1 MSTRRTGNITV
12 SSSRSAPKQPQ
23 IMSNRQYPA
32 ELVTY
37 RLGEEMVYVEPP
49 QDHEVKAL
57 IFPPLELFADQ
68 CVSDGFQQAL
78 DFAKRV
84 FPSLADIP
92 RARLAFQVSV
102 RVGSNESLSK
112 VRIAPMA
119 WARAMKSLAT
129 YEIIEIVILAEPTTP
144 RVAQSETDF
153 AVPTASGYR
162 TGCNDAPPNYSSSA
176 RLCDAFIGD
185 AEKSSRAVSSRSED
199 GRLLSQPAA
208 PPAKR
213 SPSPF
218 SWLTRRL

>member
-1 MSTRRTGNITV
+1 MR
-12 SSSRSAPKQPQ
+12 
-23 IMSNRQYPA
+23 NRQYPA

-37 RLGEEMVYVEPP
+37 RLGDEMVYVEPP
-49 QDHEVKAL
+49 QHHE
-57 IFPPLELFADQ
+57 
-68 CVSDGFQQAL
+68 QAL

-84 FPSLADIP
+84 FPSLADTP
-92 RARLAFQVSV
+92 RSRLAFQVSV
-102 RVGSNESLSK
+102 RVGSHESLSK

-144 RVAQSETDF
+144 RVAQSETDL

-176 RLCDAFIGD
+176 MLGDAFIGD
-185 AEKSSRAVSSRSED
+185 AEKSSRAASSLSEA
-199 GRLLSQPAA
+199 GHLSSQPAA

-218 SWLTRRL
+218 SWLTRHL